1 MSGFCSG
8 FWSGFCSG
16 LTREWIVQRIQG
28 LLAIVVLTGLLWPG
42 LKFEAI
48 AAESARDDSSVLSGA
63 IEFHVH
69 TAPDVVPRLWTDVQ
83 LVQAAESA
91 ELRAV
96 VLKNH
101 VFPTSDRAGLAQE
114 TVRELKVFGGVV
126 LNEAVGGL
134 NPEAVRVM
142 TRLPGG
148 RGKVVWLPTIDAA
161 YHRQTFSQEPGG
173 IRVLEGDRLVRE
185 LETIL
190 YSVRDRQLVL
200 ATGHVSPQEVLTVV
214 RRARELG
221 IEKLL
226 ITHAMAEVPGLNLE
240 QMKTLAELGAYLELD
255 YVNTLM
261 GPNAVDPAHRAWR
274 EVSLEEMATVIQEI
288 GAQHFIL
295 STDLGR
301 PHDPNPIQGYQA
313 FIEGLHNQG
322 ISEADLAI
330 MTQDNPARLLD
341 LPQSPTQTPVPH

>member
-1 MSGFCSG
+1 MTKFWYVSTQGFTDG
-8 FWSGFCSG
+8 F
-16 LTREWIVQRIQG
+16 RRVQG
-28 LLAIVVLTGLLWPG
+28 LLALIVWTSLVWCGVSP
-42 LKFEAI
+42 EAL
-48 AAESARDDSSVLSGA
+48 AAESSLLSGA

-69 TAPDVVPRLWTDVQ
+69 TAPDVVPRLWDDLQ
-83 LVQAAESA
+83 LVQAAEA
-91 ELRAV
+91 AGLRAV

-101 VFPTSDRAGLAQE
+101 VFPTGDRAGIAQT
-114 TVRELKVFGGVV
+114 TVQELEVFGGVV
-126 LNEAVGGL
+126 LNQAIGGL
-134 NPEAVRVM
+134 NPQAVEVM
-142 TRLPGG
+142 SRLPGG
-148 RGKVVWLPTIDAA
+148 QGKVVWLPTIDAA
-161 YHRQTFSQEPGG
+161 YHRQTFGQGTGG
-173 IRVLEGDRLVRE
+173 IEVLEGDRLVPE

-200 ATGHVSPQEVLTVV
+200 ATGHVSPQEVLAVV
-214 RRARELG
+214 CRARELG

-240 QMKTLAELGAYLELD
+240 QMKRLAELGAYLELD

-261 GPNAVDPAHRAWR
+261 GPNAADPAHRAWR
-274 EVSLEEMATVIQEI
+274 NVSLEEMAAVIQEI

-322 ISEADLAI
+322 ISEADLAV
-330 MTQDNPARLLD
+330 MTQDNPAHLLD
-341 LPQSPTQTPVPH
+341 LPKSQT

>member
-1 MSGFCSG
+1 MSG
-8 FWSGFCSG
+8 FWSGFWSV
-16 LTREWIVQRIQG
+16 LTGEWRVQRIQG
-28 LLAIVVLTGLLWPG
+28 VLALVVVTGLLWPG
-42 LKFEAI
+42 LEFEAI
-48 AAESARDDSSVLSGA
+48 AAESSRLSGA

-91 ELRAV
+91 GLQAV

-101 VFPTSDRAGLAQE
+101 VFPTGDRAGLAQQ
-114 TVRELKVFGGVV
+114 TVTELEVFGGVV

-142 TRLPGG
+142 SRLPGG

-161 YHRQTFSQEPGG
+161 YHRQTFGQEAGG
-173 IRVLEGDRLVRE
+173 IRVLDGDRLVPE

-190 YSVRDRQLVL
+190 YSVRDRHLVL
-200 ATGHVSPQEVLTVV
+200 ATGHVSPQEVLAVV

-255 YVNTLM
+255 YVNVLM

-274 EVSLEEMATVIQEI
+274 QVTLEEMAHAIQEI
-288 GAQHFIL
+288 GSEHFIL

-313 FIEGLHNQG
+313 FLEGLQNQG
-322 ISEADLAI
+322 ISEADLVV

-341 LPQSPTQTPVPH
+341 LPKSHT